1 MAKLMNTGVKVVVS
15 ASIALGSVRAQR
27 VGRVPVVGAMLIM
40 VLVVLVVL
48 VPSSGRAAMVQVPA
62 TSSGPVTA
70 EYLLVAGAGA
80 ATPQIDAGFAHT
92 CALLEDRTVRCWGS
106 NLSGQLGDGTTDAR
120 LNPVSVLASGTAG
133 ASPVVLGGVTQIAA
147 GDSHTCALLEDGTVR
162 CWGRNVDGRLGV
174 RCIKDVGQV
183 LGT

>member
-40 VLVVLVVL
+40 VLVVL